1 MYIITLYKYMISYDT
16 RNKMK
21 QDVSSDL
28 RVSQFFSRNCS

>member
-16 RNKMK
+16 RKKMK

-28 RVSQFFSRNCS
+28 CVSQFYEKL